1 MPIEFLT
8 TRELNP
14 GKVKVAKLKEEAD
27 AFVEYT
33 CPKCGFSEK
42 RREPWMEPL
51 VSGTGANKKFF
62 VKCSKCGYEI
72 KFLKLKKEA
81 KAKK

>member
-14 GKVKVAKLKEEAD
+14 GRVRIAKLTEEPD
-27 AFVEYT
+27 ARVEYT
-33 CPKCGFSEK
+33 CPKCGYIEK
-42 RREPWMEPL
+42 RREAWTEPL
-51 VSGTGANKKFF
+51 VSGAGANKKFL
-62 VKCSKCGYEI
+62 VKCSKCGYDI

-81 KAKK
+81 KGKK